1 MADANAPPPYGLLSI
16 DLEVFS
22 IMDGKMTIHYKSWIK
37 QELKLKN
44 DHKTSWDFHMLRF
57 HSFNAHAVICLKRMR
72 AVSLLAIC
80 LILIQSGHADAQTR
94 IDPDYQYNRH
104 HPAAANPVVKAKPLQ
119 KGTGLYFNF
128 YANMSSASL
137 NDISIQGDRY
147 NALSLTETE
156 GSDGIQFAP
165 SIGLGYN
172 LHRIGMPV
180 RMDLEYTVRSK
191 MEFDQPSLFSNL
203 NNVNHASTIESQM
216 LLLNTYWDFPRV
228 GKMIQP
234 YVGFGVG
241 VGWSESWSE
250 TTASDGFRLSDS
262 VTNTNFAYSLMTGAS
277 IALGQ
282 NWFLDA
288 RYRYV
293 NAGQTDI
300 LTAVTQAEI
309 PTLKAESLTAHEFGV
324 GLRFHF

>member
-1 MADANAPPPYGLLSI
+1 MERKISI
-16 DLEVFS
+16 QS
-22 IMDGKMTIHYKSWIK
+22 KSWIK

-44 DHKTSWDFHMLRF
+44 DHKTSRDLHMLRF
-57 HSFNAHAVICLKRMR
+57 YPFNAHAVTCLKRMR
-72 AVSLLAIC
+72 VLSFLSIC
-80 LILIQSGHADAQTR
+80 LILTQTGLAEAQTR

-104 HPAAANPVVKAKPLQ
+104 HPAVAKPVIKNKPLQ

-137 NDISIQGDRY
+137 NDISIQGSRY
-147 NALSLTETE
+147 DTLSLTETE

-191 MEFDQPSLFSNL
+191 IEFDQPSLFSNL
-203 NNVNHASTIESQM
+203 NTVNHASTIESQM

-241 VGWSESWSE
+241 VGWSEAWSE
-250 TTASDGFRLSDS
+250 TTAADGFRLSES

-300 LTAVTQAEI
+300 LTAVSQGQI